1 MRRAIEHYAAGDWPK
16 AMAADSLTLVFDD
29 RHRRRIRLASDG
41 GAPVLLD
48 LKRAAAM
55 GDGDGLYCDD
65 GVWLAVRAAP
75 EPLIEIACSEPC
87 ALTRIAWHLGNRHLP
102 TQLAGETIR
111 IRPDHV
117 IADMVRG
124 LGATVRSI
132 VAPFQ
137 PEGGAYGQSAHVHV
151 LDEARHAS

>member
-16 AMAADSLTLVFDD
+16 TMAADSLTLSFDD

-48 LKRAAAM
+48 LKRTAAM

-65 GVWLAVRAAP
+65 GAWLAVRAAP
-75 EPLIEIACSEPC
+75 EALMEIVCTDAH
-87 ALTRIAWHLGNRHLP
+87 ALARIAWHLGNRHLP
-102 TQLAGETIR
+102 TQLAGDAIR

-117 IADMVRG
+117 IEDMVRG
-124 LGATVRSI
+124 LGATVRAV

-137 PEGGAYGQSAHVHV
+137 PEGGAYGQLAHVHFAK
-151 LDEARHAS
+151 EARHAS

>member
-41 GAPVLLD
+41 GTPVLLD
-48 LKRAAAM
+48 LKRTAAM

-65 GVWLAVRAAP
+65 GAWLAVRAAP
-75 EPLIEIACSEPC
+75 EALIEIACGDAS
-87 ALTRIAWHLGNRHLP
+87 ALARIAWHLGNRHLP
-102 TQLAGETIR
+102 AELAGDAIR

-117 IADMVRG
+117 IEEMVRG
-124 LGATVRSI
+124 LGATVRRI

-137 PEGGAYGQSAHVHV
+137 PEGGAYGQAAHVHLAGEV
-151 LDEARHAS
+151 RHAS